1 MSSNLDTPN
10 GAAGAPMRVRGSRE
24 NNVGPLPPVLE
35 RTGEP
40 IVLRAS
46 NESVNS
52 ASFSPDGKRIVA
64 ATDDNTIITYSN
76 YITLGPSINFGGFM
90 VGANIG
96 IPVGASMSNVS
107 GSIKAS
113 ASSTEGMAII
123 TELRIGGMIPVMRNE
138 LGRLNFVVIGGYMI
152 NGMDNGYSSSYNPKA
167 ASLMMG
173 FNFLLNFQRAE

>member
-1 MSSNLDTPN
+1 
-10 GAAGAPMRVRGSRE
+10 
-24 NNVGPLPPVLE
+24 
-35 RTGEP
+35 
-40 IVLRAS
+40 
-46 NESVNS
+46 
-52 ASFSPDGKRIVA
+52 
-64 ATDDNTIITYSN
+64 
-76 YITLGPSINFGGFM
+76 M